1 MGVPTQAAG
10 ALLPRFLLRIG
21 GKAVEPSSGEYF
33 QSENPYTGE
42 PWCEVARG
50 TAADVDKA
58 VTAAKI
64 AQKQWAATLPGE
76 RAMRLLRLADIV
88 DKNVSHLA
96 ELDCRDNGKTIAEM
110 THATRAIV
118 DWLRYFA
125 GLADKLQGDVLPQ
138 EREGYF
144 NYTRHDPLGII
155 GVITPWNSP
164 ITLMTMKVAPAL
176 AAGNAVV
183 VKPSEF
189 TSAATTEFADLF
201 VEAGFPAGLVNVV
214 TGFGAEAGAALVQHP
229 DIAKIAFT
237 GSDQGGQRIYES
249 AARGVKQVLLELGGK
264 SANIVFGDANLE
276 AAAMGALGGIFTAGG
291 QTCIAGSRLLVQ
303 RSIHDELIGRM
314 LEVLQT
320 AKLGD
325 PMDPATNIGPIANPP
340 QYEKVL
346 KYIDIA
352 KSEGAI
358 CVAGGRPSDAG
369 KYFIEPTIFTGVNN
383 KMRIAQEEVFGPI
396 LSVIPFEDDEE
407 AYAIANDTPY
417 GLAAGVWTSD
427 IGRAMAAPRRLQV
440 GHVWINTYRIGGHTM
455 PFGGVKRSGIGREG
469 GVDALK
475 EFTSVKTVVMGL
487 NANLINPFAMR

>member
-1 MGVPTQAAG
+1 MSSVDHAAG
-10 ALLPRFLLRIG
+10 ALPRFPLRIG
-21 GKAVEPSSGEYF
+21 GKAVEPESGEYF
-33 QSENPYTGE
+33 QSENPYTAE

-58 VTAAKI
+58 VAAAKV
-64 AQKQWAATLPGE
+64 AQKQWAATLPAE
-76 RAMRLLRLADIV
+76 RGLRLLRLADIV
-88 DKNVSHLA
+88 EKNVPYLA
-96 ELDCRDNGKTIAEM
+96 GLDCRDNGKTIAEL

-138 EREGYF
+138 ERDGYF

-189 TSAATTEFADLF
+189 TSAATLAFADLF
-201 VEAGFPAGLVNVV
+201 VEARFPDGLVNVV
-214 TGFGAEAGAALVQHP
+214 TGFGGEAGAALVQHP

-237 GSDQGGQRIYES
+237 GSEPGGQRIYEG
-249 AARGVKQVLLELGGK
+249 AAAGLKQVLLELGGK
-264 SANIVFGDANLE
+264 SANIVFADANLE
-276 AAAMGALGGIFTAGG
+276 AAAMGALGGIFTAAG

-303 RSIHDELIGRM
+303 RSIHDELVERM
-314 LEVLQT
+314 LEVLKT
-320 AKLGD
+320 ARLGD
-325 PMDPATNIGPIANPP
+325 PMDPDTNMGPIANPP
-340 QYEKVL
+340 QYNKVL
-346 KYIDIA
+346 QYIEIA
-352 KSEGAI
+352 KAEGAV
-358 CVAGGRPSDAG
+358 CVAGGRPSEAG

-383 KMRIAQEEVFGPI
+383 RMRIAREEVFGPV
-396 LSVIPFEDDEE
+396 LSIIPFENDEE
-407 AYAIANDTPY
+407 AYAIANDSPF

-469 GVDALK
+469 GVEALK